1 MTQVLLGIGS
11 NIQPQENIC
20 AGLDALQ
27 QSFGELAVSSVYHSA
42 AVGFQ
47 GEPFLNLVVSLDCAV
62 SVGELAVQLRH
73 LEHAM
78 GRPQQATRF
87 SSRTLDIDILT
98 YGDASG
104 LVEGVQLPRGE
115 IIENA
120 FVLCP
125 VAELAPAAIHP
136 GTGLAYAT
144 LWQAYADPLQRV
156 ERVNFWW
163 GQRQISRA
171 L

>member
-11 NIQPQENIC
+11 NIQPHENIC

-27 QSFGELAVSSVYHSA
+27 QEFGELDVSSVYHSA

-62 SVGELAVQLRH
+62 SVGELAVQLRR

-115 IIENA
+115 ITDNA

-125 VAELAPAAIHP
+125 LAELVP
-136 GTGLAYAT
+136 TGLHPHTGLCYSQ
-144 LWQAYADPLQRV
+144 LWQAYTNPRQSV
-156 ERVNFWW
+156 QRVNFWW
-163 GQRQISRA
+163 GQRQISCA